1 MPVEFKC
8 PSCAGDLSV
17 TESEKSV
24 RCPYC
29 GSTVLVPEQL
39 LEQPGE
45 VRTTVFV
52 DTARTAKSVSG
63 CVIVAASLGTVAVAG
78 LVMIFM
84 TAIGKVPDGSP
95 RSTSPDVLLRFGS
108 QGTGH
113 GFFSDPRH
121 IAVDGSGRIFV
132 ADYTTGRIQAFD
144 GEGGFIDQWNVESG
158 SGDVYISGMDASAE
172 GILYVVEG
180 GRLLAYDGGTGEPA
194 VSPSSLTGFED
205 VFVAEDGE
213 ILATMWSADDHVYR
227 FDPDGGVELHL
238 TGPVRGVTGSP
249 ELSPLVA
256 ADGLGNI
263 LVLGVFSS
271 SVFQF
276 DSDGNY
282 RNMFG
287 SRGTEPGQLSAP
299 SDIVVDG
306 RGRVYV
312 SDMGG
317 IVVFDS
323 SGRFLGLLDPGSQG
337 YVHGMDIGP
346 DGNLFVVTGAFEV
359 VSIEPFAD

>member
-17 TESEKSV
+17 REGEKSV

-29 GSTVLVPEQL
+29 SSTVLVPEQL
-39 LEQPGE
+39 LEQPGAI
-45 VRTTVFV
+45 RTTVLV

-63 CVIVAASLGTVAVAG
+63 CIIVAASLGMVIVSG
-78 LVMIFM
+78 LVMILM
-84 TAIGKVPDGSP
+84 SAVVKV
-95 RSTSPDVLLRFGS
+95 PDVLLRFGS

-113 GFFSDPRH
+113 GFFTDPRH

-132 ADYTTGRIQAFD
+132 ADYTTGRIQVFD
-144 GEGGFIDQWNVESG
+144 GEGGFIDQWIVENGNS
-158 SGDVYISGMDASAE
+158 DVYISGMDASAD
-172 GILYVVEG
+172 GTLYVVEG
-180 GRLLAYDGGTGEPA
+180 GRLLAFDGDTGEPA
-194 VSPSSLTGFED
+194 VSPSSLTGFVD
-205 VFVAEDGE
+205 VFVTEDGE
-213 ILATMWSADDHVYR
+213 ILATMWSSDDHFYR
-227 FDPDGGVELHL
+227 FDPDGEVELHL
-238 TGPVRGVTGSP
+238 TGPVQGVTGSP

-282 RNMFG
+282 MNMFG
-287 SRGTEPGQLSAP
+287 SRGTEPGQFSAT
-299 SDIVVDG
+299 SDITVDG
-306 RGRVYV
+306 RGRIYV
-312 SDMGG
+312 SDTGG

-323 SGRFLGLLDPGSQG
+323 SGRYLGLLDPQSQG
-337 YVHGMDIGP
+337 YVHGMDMGP
-346 DGNLFVVTGAFEV
+346 DENLFLVTGAFEV
-359 VSIEPFAD
+359 VSIEPFLD